1 MLGEE
6 AAGGDVV
13 NGDEIEIA
21 ALRERLEVAVEQ
33 HQRHAGLF
41 KSFNYAAAGFPG
53 LVLVAGQFER
63 GEKHAG
69 DAVLNELLAQ
79 FDGLLPSHVLV
90 LSRMGRVSP
99 ENGVIMSASEACQLS
114 ADAPKNL
121 DPAQL
126 DD

>member
-1 MLGEE
+1 MFREE

-33 HQRHAGLF
+33 HQGHAGLF
-41 KSFNYAAAGFPG
+41 KSFNYATAGFPG

-63 GEKHAG
+63 GEEDAS

-79 FDGLLPSHVLV
+79 FNGLFPAYVLV

-99 ENGVIMSASEACQLS
+99 EKCVIVSASEAGQLS
-114 ADAPKNL
+114 ADDPKNL
-121 DPAQL
+121 DAA
-126 DD
+126 